1 MQPCPRSAAAP
12 HAVSRSCRHLHY
24 AEKQEHV
31 APPPLCYRTPHR
43 FQELQTAHMEL
54 GRAMSDP
61 NNSVNKLAKY
71 RVTVKTQEE
80 VRARM

>member
-1 MQPCPRSAAAP
+1 
-12 HAVSRSCRHLHY
+12 
-24 AEKQEHV
+24 
-31 APPPLCYRTPHR
+31 
-43 FQELQTAHMEL
+43 MEL